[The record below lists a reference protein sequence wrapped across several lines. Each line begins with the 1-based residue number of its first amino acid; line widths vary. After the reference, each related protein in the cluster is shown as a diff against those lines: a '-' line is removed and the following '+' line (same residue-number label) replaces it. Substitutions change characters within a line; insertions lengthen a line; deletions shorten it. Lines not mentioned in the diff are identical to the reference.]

1 MKVPL
6 IATLLA
12 TLGALAAVLH
22 RRNARAAAEAELWA
36 AATDPLP
43 RR

>member
-1 MKVPL
+1 MKAPL
-6 IATLLA
+6 IAALLA
-12 TLGALAAVLH
+12 TLGVLAAVLQ

-43 RR
+43 PR